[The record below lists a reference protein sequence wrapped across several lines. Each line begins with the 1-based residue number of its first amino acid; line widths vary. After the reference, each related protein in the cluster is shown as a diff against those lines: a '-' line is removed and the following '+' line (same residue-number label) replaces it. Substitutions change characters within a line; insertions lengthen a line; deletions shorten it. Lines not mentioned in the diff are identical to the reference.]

1 MMRVLGILFPFAWR
15 NLWRNRRRTLIT
27 LAVVAV
33 GVWSV
38 IAFNSLIRAWADAS
52 LAGSLK
58 NMTGEAQVHAPGY
71 LDDPDMTRSFSMPEG
86 KVADFLDSN
95 AIESWAPRVR
105 TPAIVQSEYQTLPV
119 TLVGIDPKRETGVS
133 FIADAVRRGR
143 QLRDAT
149 DDEVL
154 LGRHLAERLKT
165 EVGKRVVIMA
175 NDAGGEL
182 AQRGA
187 RVVGIYGAAPGTEDQ
202 FLFTGLAPAQE
213 FLNAP
218 GRLSEISLTTAGKQ
232 PLQEVLS
239 TFRQLAPD
247 LDIAGWPTL
256 QPMTKAISDLTNGFI
271 YVWLWVMFVLVAI
284 GVVNTQLMAVFERT
298 REFGLLQA
306 LGFRPAWIVLEVLL
320 EAVQIIGIGVAIG
333 AVAAVLT
340 VQALHGGVS
349 LGGLSAGAD
358 FLGIERILYP
368 RLDAREFITAIVVIW
383 VLGVLIAL
391 WPARRA
397 ARFDVIE
404 AMRSS

>member
-1 MMRVLGILFPFAWR
+1 MIRVLGILFPFAWR

-52 LAGSLK
+52 LAGSLR
-58 NMTGEAQVHAPGY
+58 NMTGEAQLHAPGY
-71 LDDPDMTRSFSMPEG
+71 LDDPDMTRSFPAPSG
-86 KVADFLDSN
+86 KLAEYLDST
-95 AIESWAPRVR
+95 AIQAWAPRVR

-119 TLVGIDPKRETGVS
+119 TLVGIDPRREAGVS
-133 FIADAVRRGR
+133 FIADALRRGR
-143 QLRDAT
+143 QLRDAN
-149 DDEVL
+149 DDGVL

-175 NDAGGEL
+175 NDAKGEL
-182 AQRGA
+182 VQRGA
-187 RVVGIYGAAPGTEDQ
+187 RVVGLYGAAPGTEDE
-202 FLFTGLAPAQE
+202 FLFTGLAPAQK
-213 FLNAP
+213 FLNVP
-218 GRLSEISLTTAGKQ
+218 GRLSEIAMMTAAAQSLQ
-232 PLQEVLS
+232 QVLS
-239 TFRQLAPD
+239 TLRTLAPD
-247 LDIAGWPTL
+247 LDAAGWPQL
-256 QPMTKAISDLTNGFI
+256 QPMTKAISDLTDGFI

-306 LGFRPAWIVLEVLL
+306 LGFRPGWIVLEVLL

-340 VQALHGGVS
+340 VSSLHGGIS

-358 FLGIERILYP
+358 FLGIERVLYP
-368 RLDAREFITAIVVIW
+368 RLDAGEFVTTIAVIW
-383 VLGVLIAL
+383 VLGVLITL

-397 ARFDVIE
+397 AGFDVVE
-404 AMRSS
+404 AMRST

>member
-1 MMRVLGILFPFAWR
+1 MRVLGILFPFAWR

-38 IAFNSLIRAWADAS
+38 IAFNSLIHAWADAS
-52 LAGSLK
+52 LAGSLR
-58 NMTGEAQVHAPGY
+58 NMTGEAQLHAPGY
-71 LDDPDMTRSFSMPEG
+71 LDDPDMKRSFPAPSG
-86 KVADFLDSN
+86 KLAAYLDSP
-95 AIESWAPRVR
+95 AIKAWAPRVR

-119 TLVGIDPKRETGVS
+119 TLVGIDPGREAGVS
-133 FIADAVRRGR
+133 FIADALRHGR
-143 QLRDAT
+143 QLRDRN
-149 DDEVL
+149 DDGLL

-175 NDAGGEL
+175 NDAKGEL
-182 AQRGA
+182 VQRGA
-187 RVVGIYGAAPGTEDQ
+187 RVVGIYGAAPGTEDE
-202 FLFTGLAPAQE
+202 FLFTGLAPAQK
-213 FLNAP
+213 LLHVP
-218 GRLSEISLTTAGKQ
+218 GRLSEISLVRADDR
-232 PLQEVLS
+232 PLEQVLS
-239 TFRQLAPD
+239 KLRSLAPD
-247 LDIAGWPTL
+247 LAVTGWPEL
-256 QPMTKAISDLTNGFI
+256 QPMTKAISDLTDGFI

-306 LGFRPAWIVLEVLL
+306 LGFRPGWIVLEVLL

-333 AVAAVLT
+333 AVGAVLT
-340 VQALHGGVS
+340 VDSLHNGIS

-368 RLDAREFITAIVVIW
+368 RLDLAEFATTIAVIW
-383 VLGVLIAL
+383 VLGVMITL

-397 ARFDVIE
+397 AGFDVIE